1 MQQELVPDVTEGA
14 KTQGKHQMTDVWKG
28 CFFFSSFFKLIIILT
43 SVPHAIETI
52 FENVLTVMGFPTVN
66 EFCMRSQAS
75 RNSICIFTIQI
86 LLKYFTG
93 KELGANNSSV
103 SRKI

>member
-1 MQQELVPDVTEGA
+1 MQQEQVPDVTHGV

-28 CFFFSSFFKLIIILT
+28 CIFFQIDNNIDISASCNR
-43 SVPHAIETI
+43 IEN
-52 FENVLTVMGFPTVN
+52 FLTVMGFPTVN

-86 LLKYFTG
+86 LLKTQYFTG

>member
-1 MQQELVPDVTEGA
+1 MSGKGA
-14 KTQGKHQMTDVWKG
+14 V
-28 CFFFSSFFKLIIILT
+28 FFSSFFKLIIILT

-52 FENVLTVMGFPTVN
+52 FENVLTVMGFPNVN

-86 LLKYFTG
+86 LLKTQYFTG